1 MRINQSRSGKCSAT
15 EFFNSFPSLHF
26 RLYSITMKPYSP
38 TKSLVPPTTLLRVLE
53 SCGRNMRFSGRI
65 IGTHSTTSITGKQA
79 YFRQLIIRSEHYHTD
94 WYYCSSQSETST
106 ALCKTIKYID
116 NKFDHNNEVTTFA
129 PNFTFHAQII
139 R

>member
-53 SCGRNMRFSGRI
+53 SCGRNKRFSGRI
-65 IGTHSTTSITGKQA
+65 IGTHSTTSITGNRPISDNSLSDQNIITRIDITVAVSQKQVLHCV
-79 YFRQLIIRSEHYHTD
+79 RQLNILIIN
-94 WYYCSSQSETST
+94 
-106 ALCKTIKYID
+106 L
-116 NKFDHNNEVTTFA
+116 
-129 PNFTFHAQII
+129 II
-139 R
+139 TMK